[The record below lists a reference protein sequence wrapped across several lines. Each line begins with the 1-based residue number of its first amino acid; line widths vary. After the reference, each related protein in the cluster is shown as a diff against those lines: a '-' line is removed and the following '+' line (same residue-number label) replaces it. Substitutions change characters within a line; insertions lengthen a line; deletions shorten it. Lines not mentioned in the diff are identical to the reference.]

1 MLDLSASNDEQ
12 ESTMTEFTTTAR
24 GDRVA
29 FDRTGDG
36 PGLVFIAGAGP
47 FRAGDPLTTETAE
60 RAAALGLTTVV
71 FDRLG
76 RGESE
81 AEGTLDLDRELEAV
95 RSAIEAAGGRA
106 VLCGHSSG
114 CSIALR
120 AAAAGLPVTGLVLW
134 EAPLSETAADTAEWN
149 AAFAALLDAGDL
161 EEAQVQYMRDMPPE
175 FLEGAK
181 ASPAWPA
188 IVAQVPSLR
197 ADGESLVWAS
207 AALEDH
213 GLSGIRMPVLA
224 VYGTQT
230 FPQMPLAAA
239 RLVAAIPGATEKAVR
254 GAMHSWEPEPMATEL
269 AAFVKAAAR

>member
-1 MLDLSASNDEQ
+1 
-12 ESTMTEFTTTAR
+12 MTEFTPTTR

-29 FDRTGDG
+29 FDRSGDG

-47 FRAGDPLTTETAE
+47 FRAGDPITTETAE
-60 RAAALGLTTVV
+60 RAAALGVTAVV

-81 AEGTLDLDRELEAV
+81 AVGDLDLDRELEAV
-95 RSAIEAAGGRA
+95 RAAIEAAGGSA

-149 AAFAALLDAGDL
+149 AEFASRLDAGDH
-161 EEAQVQYMRDMPPE
+161 EGAQVQYMRDMPPE

-207 AALEDH
+207 AALEND
-213 GLSGIRMPVLA
+213 GLADIRMPVLT

-230 FPQMPLAAA
+230 FPQMPLASA
-239 RLVAAIPGATEKAVR
+239 RLVAAIPGATQKAVP
-254 GAMHSWEPEPMATEL
+254 GAMHSWEPEPMAAEL
-269 AAFVKAAAR
+269 AAFVAAAAAR